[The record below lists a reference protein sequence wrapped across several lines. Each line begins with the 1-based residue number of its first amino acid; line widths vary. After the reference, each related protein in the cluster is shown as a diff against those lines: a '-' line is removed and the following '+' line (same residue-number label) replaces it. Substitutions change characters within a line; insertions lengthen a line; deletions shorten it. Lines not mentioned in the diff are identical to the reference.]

1 MYCYSGDTQV
11 TLRSEMRKRLSACC
25 FWNDIEM
32 SMFTGR
38 PPAWSHRYHSCPL
51 PLDLSEESL
60 VEGGER
66 LQNEIANL
74 DMNDWNTKGKV
85 YNAIVCRSMVLAATI
100 VDEILEFFIGNS
112 NQWSMDRVRYVYITE
127 TNTFF

>member
-1 MYCYSGDTQV
+1 
-11 TLRSEMRKRLSACC
+11 
-25 FWNDIEM
+25 
-32 SMFTGR
+32 
-38 PPAWSHRYHSCPL
+38 L